1 MSYSCLAH
9 PAAPSAPPTR
19 QYQAHRLEQQHD
31 AAADGWLVGEQASA
45 VGRNIIDV
53 QRRQLDL
60 VAVAGVPEEGGGRG
74 LAGNYQEPAVRGRPG
89 GVARQLVHVGPHGL
103 PLREAEQDRRVR
115 VLAIVEG
122 EARQTNAARRRR
134 HVHDCYQ
141 EQLNPMDVLLQ
152 KKIMMRLKTINRIPT
167 ASK

>member
-45 VGRNIIDV
+45 VGRHVLV

-60 VAVAGVPEEGGGRG
+60 VAVAGVPEEGAGCRG
-74 LAGNYQEPAVRGRPG
+74 LAANHQEPAVRGLPGG
-89 GVARQLVHVGPHGL
+89 GVARQLVHVGEHGL
-103 PLREAEQDRRVR
+103 PLREAEQVRRIG
-115 VLAIVEG
+115 VLAVVEG
-122 EARQTNAARRRR
+122 EARQTNAARRR
-134 HVHDCYQ
+134 HVCF
-141 EQLNPMDVLLQ
+141 LVLSSDRSDY
-152 KKIMMRLKTINRIPT
+152 RLR
-167 ASK
+167 